1 MTKRPSAGDDAFLK
15 SAFIERLVEH
25 VFISEVLQEVWYTH
39 WKTIEVLRSEVDS
52 SGYDIVF
59 ECNDVLRHVQLKTSK
74 EDAKTARQK
83 VSLALEGKPCG
94 CVVWIIRHEDD
105 SSKRMNLTYR
115 FLGNEPG
122 CKLSSLDD
130 FPVAKHTKGNAQG
143 VKLERPGLRVVPKRM
158 FEKIDT
164 TKELVER
171 LFGIPHAGKRART

>member
-1 MTKRPSAGDDAFLK
+1 MNMLADASDDAFLR
-15 SAFIERLVEH
+15 SSFIESLVEH

-39 WKTIEVLRSEVDS
+39 RKTIEVLRSEVDS

-83 VSLALEGKPCG
+83 VSLALGGKPSG

-105 SSKRMNLTYR
+105 ASKRMKLTYL
-115 FLGNEPG
+115 FFGNEPG
-122 CKLSSLDD
+122 SKLSSLDD
-130 FPVAKHTKGNAQG
+130 FPVAKHSKGNAQG
-143 VKLERPGLRVVPKRM
+143 VKLDRPGLRVVPKRV

-164 TKELVER
+164 TKELN
-171 LFGIPHAGKRART
+171 RTTKKG